1 MKKFITLIAAVATV
15 SAFAFDFKTDSNNY
29 NTIVSNL
36 KKNKVVYAEAP
47 IVAAEELLKDMDA
60 SGIAQQSDKWKLK
73 YLKVFSQVQYQRNRD
88 RAFADSLKIFND
100 KAKEIGLSDNVDLGE
115 KLDSMFVFYNDKQV
129 PDVYN
134 YLKSLKDT
142 SWKKTFFD
150 GGYYAHRMGNYEEAY
165 NWYMER
171 GFFYNRAMMVAIE
184 NLNDYNK
191 AVAAA
196 KGVSGNQVPPDI
208 LEHCVEIIIN
218 KLYSNA
224 KNKAEIIT
232 ILEDINFTYSQYLN
246 KEGDYINAITKV
258 RQTLDAYYSVKR

>member
-29 NTIVSNL
+29 NTIASNL
-36 KKNKVVYAEAP
+36 KKNKAVYAEAP

-73 YLKVFSQVQYQRNRD
+73 YLKVFSQVEYQRNRD
-88 RAFADSLKIFND
+88 RAFADSFKILND
-100 KAKEIGLSDNVDLGE
+100 KAKEIGLSDNVDLGK

-150 GGYYAHRMGNYEEAY
+150 GGYYAHKTGNYEEAY

-171 GFFYNRAMMVAIE
+171 GFFYNR
-184 NLNDYNK
+184 
-191 AVAAA
+191 AAA

-246 KEGDYINAITKV
+246 KEGGYINAITKV